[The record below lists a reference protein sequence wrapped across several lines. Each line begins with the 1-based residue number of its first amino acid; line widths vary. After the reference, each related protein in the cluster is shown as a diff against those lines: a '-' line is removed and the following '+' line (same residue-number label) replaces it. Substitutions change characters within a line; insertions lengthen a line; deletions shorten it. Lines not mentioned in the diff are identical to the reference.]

1 LVLSGGLGHR
11 RRTLD
16 LRMMME
22 ISHKEIAPGAAV
34 VTLAGKIMMGAESEQ
49 IVSLVDSLLAQGKR
63 TIVFDVAGVTH
74 IDSTGIGRFISS
86 FNKIMAAGGEMRG
99 SDALKSYKR
108 WAGKAAKAIK
118 SADLRRILT
127 GLLGADRVVSRTNG
141 YVVKGIQVR
150 SALPLAA

>member
-1 LVLSGGLGHR
+1 
-11 RRTLD
+11 
-16 LRMMME
+16 MMME

-86 FNKIMAAGGEMRG
+86 YHKTSAAGGEMRM
-99 SDALKSYKR
+99 
-108 WAGKAAKAIK
+108 AGASGPLFHAFHVSLLDTVFRFYPDVEAA
-118 SADLRRILT
+118 
-127 GLLGADRVVSRTNG
+127 SR
-141 YVVKGIQVR
+141 
-150 SALPLAA
+150 A